1 LVDSPLLPAE
11 FKGKA
16 LPIDEFVSS
25 ATEQL
30 LQDVTEIGYKSD
42 NIIRGSR
49 DDLDA
54 QFREWNDW
62 SEKLKMS
69 HTSSQQ
75 SQHSQSSQKKEM
87 MWSCCETGWAG
98 IVWGS
103 ASHIPFIFYFTCSP
117 PTNVGVSV
125 INFAKKKVLSLNV
138 VFQNRT
144 INKAVDFLELNC
156 NCESCIMCE

>member
-1 LVDSPLLPAE
+1 MTDHCVAATLHSFTMSLRHQLRDTNVRVVELIPPLVDSPLLPAE

-87 MWSCCETGWAG
+87 M
-98 IVWGS
+98 
-103 ASHIPFIFYFTCSP
+103 
-117 PTNVGVSV
+117 
-125 INFAKKKVLSLNV
+125 
-138 VFQNRT
+138 
-144 INKAVDFLELNC
+144 
-156 NCESCIMCE
+156 